1 MQPFPTMEFPPSFAL
16 IDGNRVSALI
26 PNILPAPEGDDGYY
40 GFDVNTILHYAG
52 NGKWSFEEDVYS
64 PAEAEERRRPVDRR
78 RRRDPVELTT
88 TGLLVVYAKCV
99 RADEEAEWDRWE
111 DDVHLP
117 ALCAPD
123 GAWAATRFELTAR
136 PEPGMP
142 GIGFTHVTI
151 LELDADDV
159 ADAGDADPRRS
170 TTRCGEPAAC
180 IPRTR
185 RWPPTCSSPTVPT
198 APSPSRHAPR
208 TGHILTHVLCTD
220 PARRDEWDRWYDEQ
234 HVPDMLACGAFSAMS
249 RWRRVPE
256 RRVGPNDLTLYD
268 VATDTVDEAVA
279 RSAAALA
286 DVVAAGRKHEA
297 HTGGLTV
304 TLRPTGRH
312 GGDGYRRPTPSAAP

>member
-1 MQPFPTMEFPPSFAL
+1 
-16 IDGNRVSALI
+16 
-26 PNILPAPEGDDGYY
+26 
-40 GFDVNTILHYAG
+40 
-52 NGKWSFEEDVYS
+52 
-64 PAEAEERRRPVDRR
+64 
-78 RRRDPVELTT
+78 LTT

-99 RADEEAEWDRWE
+99 RADDEAEWDRWE
-111 DDVHLP
+111 DDVHVP
-117 ALCAPD
+117 ALCTAD

-159 ADAGDADPRRS
+159 ADQATRILDVDDALRQAGGVHRAHAAVGADVFVAHGPH
-170 TTRCGEPAAC
+170 GAKPE
-180 IPRTR
+180 
-185 RWPPTCSSPTVPT
+185 
-198 APSPSRHAPR
+198 PSRAR
-208 TGHILTHVLCTD
+208 TGHILTHVLCAD
-220 PARRDEWDRWYDEQ
+220 PARRGGWDRWYDEQ

-286 DVVAAGRKHEA
+286 DVVAAGRKHDA

-312 GGDGYRRPTPSAAP
+312 GGNGYRRPAASRDP